1 MRSEA
6 FHSRPPRPW
15 SPRQRVFAC
24 CCIVLALIGALPA
37 QAQPATTQ
45 AEIVRLK
52 TRGEIEQAYLLLQRR
67 TPAKVVAVLFTGGF
81 GLLKLRAVDGEIA
94 WDRKGNSFL
103 VINKDRFV
111 DDATAVAVVEAPS
124 DQQEFGY
131 TPQIRKSAEHAAD
144 VRAVVNDLKARF
156 PAARIF
162 LIGTSQGSTSAAYA
176 GAALGNEIAGVILT
190 ASVFA
195 AAPASWRLLHDPN
208 LSDFDFAR
216 IQAPLLIVHHI
227 DDRCV
232 ATPYSAA
239 EKLADRY
246 PSIVVRGGEPVRDNG
261 CGPLGPHG
269 FLGREEAVAAEI
281 MNWMHDRPYR
291 KAIE

>member
-1 MRSEA
+1 MHSEA
-6 FHSRPPRPW
+6 FHSRPPRLLSPW
-15 SPRQRVFAC
+15 RRVFAC
-24 CCIVLALIGALPA
+24 CCAALALLGALPA
-37 QAQPATTQ
+37 QGQPAATQ
-45 AEIVRLK
+45 AGIVRLK
-52 TRGEIEQAYLLLQRR
+52 TRGEVEQAYLLLQRR

-111 DDATAVAVVEAPS
+111 DDATAVAVVDAPG

-131 TPQIRKSAEHAAD
+131 TPKIRKSAEHAAD
-144 VRAVVNDLKARF
+144 VRVVVDDLKARF

-176 GAALGNEIAGVILT
+176 GAALGKEIAGVILT

-195 AAPASWRLLHDPN
+195 AAPASWRMLHDPN

-216 IQAPLLIVHHI
+216 IQAPLLIVHHV

-239 EKLADRY
+239 AKLADRY
-246 PSIVVRGGEPVRDNG
+246 PLMVVRGGEPVRDNG
-261 CGPLGPHG
+261 CGPMGPHG
-269 FLGREEAVAAEI
+269 FLGREAAVAAEI
-281 MNWMHDRPYR
+281 RNWMHGRPYE
-291 KAIE
+291 KTIE

>member
-1 MRSEA
+1 
-6 FHSRPPRPW
+6 
-15 SPRQRVFAC
+15 
-24 CCIVLALIGALPA
+24 LIGALPA
-37 QAQPATTQ
+37 HGQPSI
-45 AEIVRLK
+45 AEEAEVIRLK

-67 TPAKVVAVLFTGGF
+67 SPVKVVAVLFTGGF
-81 GLLKLRAVDGEIA
+81 GLLKFRGSGAGIA
-94 WDRKGNSFL
+94 WERQGNSFL

-111 DDATAVAVVEAPS
+111 DDATAVAVVDAPS

-131 TPQIRKSAEHAAD
+131 TPKVRKSPEHATD
-144 VRAVVNDLKARF
+144 VRGVVNDLKDRF
-156 PAARIF
+156 PGARVF
-162 LIGTSQGSTSAAYA
+162 LLGTSQGSTSAAHA
-176 GAALGNEIAGVILT
+176 GVALGREIAGVILS

-216 IQAPLLIVHHI
+216 IQAPLLIVHHV

-239 EKLADRY
+239 EKLAGRH
-246 PSIVVRGGEPVRDNG
+246 PLIVVSGGEPVRDNG

-281 MNWMHDRPYR
+281 MNWMHGRPYR

>member
-1 MRSEA
+1 MPDNPCHAHPLRRLSRRRSIL
-6 FHSRPPRPW
+6 
-15 SPRQRVFAC
+15 AC
-24 CCIVLALIGALPA
+24 CCVALALIGALPA
-37 QAQPATTQ
+37 QGQPSTTQ

-103 VINKDRFV
+103 VINKDRFA
-111 DDATAVAVVEAPS
+111 DDATAVAVVDAPS

-131 TPQIRKSAEHAAD
+131 TPQVRKSAEHAVD

-162 LIGTSQGSTSAAYA
+162 LIGTSQGSTSAAWA
-176 GAALGNEIAGVILT
+176 GAALGKEITGVILT

-216 IQAPLLIVHHI
+216 FQVPLLIVHHV

-246 PSIVVRGGEPVRDNG
+246 PLIVVRGGEPVRDNG

-269 FLGREEAVAAEI
+269 FLGREKAVAAEI
-281 MNWMHDRPYR
+281 MNWMHDRPYK